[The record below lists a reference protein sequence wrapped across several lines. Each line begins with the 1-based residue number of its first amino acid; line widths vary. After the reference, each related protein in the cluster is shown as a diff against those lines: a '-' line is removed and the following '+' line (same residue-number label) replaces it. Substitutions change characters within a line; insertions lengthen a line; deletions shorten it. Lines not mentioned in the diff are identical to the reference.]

1 MSTNMFCEFFL
12 RNESFT
18 MIKEEMMKMKKLLF
32 GTVLFLI
39 LILSVS
45 TAQASTVF
53 WTDWTASGPG
63 EVTGTMSIGA
73 ETVGVTF
80 SGSYSFAQ
88 VSGGTNYW
96 NPATPYLSATVE
108 NAPPAS
114 DIIALSS
121 GGSVT
126 ITFSQAVTNPLLALV
141 SWNGNHPRF
150 ENEIEFLSYGYGY
163 WGGGTPVM
171 DADKKGFLGNG
182 EVHGV
187 LQMAGTYDAIT
198 FTHTSEGWHGL
209 TVGVVDVAPV
219 PLPAAL
225 WLFGSGLVGLVG
237 LRRKIGR

>member
-1 MSTNMFCEFFL
+1 
-12 RNESFT
+12 
-18 MIKEEMMKMKKLLF
+18 MMKMKKLLF

-45 TAQASTVF
+45 AAQAGTVY
-53 WTDWTASGPG
+53 WTDWAASGPG
-63 EVTGTMSIGA
+63 TVTGTMNIGS
-73 ETVGVTF
+73 ETVDVTF
-80 SGSYSFAQ
+80 SGAYSFAQ
-88 VSGGTNYW
+88 TSGGTNYW

-121 GGSVT
+121 SGSVT
-126 ITFSQAVTNPLLALV
+126 ITFSQSVTNPLLALV
-141 SWNGNHPRF
+141 SWNGNRPRF
-150 ENEIEFLSYGYGY
+150 ENEIEFLSYGRGY
-163 WGGGTPVM
+163 WGNGTPVM
-171 DADKKGFLGNG
+171 DSDKKGFYGSG

-187 LQMAGTYDAIT
+187 LQMAGTYDSIT

-225 WLFGSGLVGLVG
+225 WLFGSGLAGLVG
-237 LRRKIGR
+237 LRRKLFR